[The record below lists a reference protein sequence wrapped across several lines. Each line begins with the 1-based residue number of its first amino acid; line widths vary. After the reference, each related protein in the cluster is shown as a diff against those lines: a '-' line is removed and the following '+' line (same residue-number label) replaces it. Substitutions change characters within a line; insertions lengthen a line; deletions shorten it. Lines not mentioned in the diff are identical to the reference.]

1 MIFLNW
7 KKQFKFLMICK
18 KFKMKFLAIILKF
31 KLKKPEKQKKNKI

>member
-1 MIFLNW
+1 
-7 KKQFKFLMICK
+7 MICK